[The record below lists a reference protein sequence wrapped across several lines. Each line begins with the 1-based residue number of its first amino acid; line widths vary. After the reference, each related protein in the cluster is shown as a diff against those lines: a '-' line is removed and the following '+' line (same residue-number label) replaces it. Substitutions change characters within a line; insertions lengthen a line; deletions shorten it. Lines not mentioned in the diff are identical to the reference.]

1 MQGLK
6 TRRIDKFQS
15 DELKNIFSNNDLVLL
30 TETWA
35 DEYSDL
41 CINGYTHFQLNRSEY
56 KRNTKRAS
64 GGVVSY
70 VKKSLAFGI
79 SDLMLHKDSDDIL
92 WLRIEGA
99 KLNLDGDLFICLCYN
114 LPSDSSRQSL
124 IDEDMFD
131 RVCNYVTFIK
141 NEYGNESHF
150 LICGDMNARIA
161 DRDDFVPLDISTHMD
176 TLPDDYVCD
185 INLPRSTQDSGFNAN
200 GNLLLDFCKRS
211 GFRIV
216 NGRVG
221 EDAGDGK
228 CTYVGSRGSSLIDY
242 VIADQDLFKYLS
254 NFCVNDPDILSD
266 HCVLNFVMNFE
277 LLDYDSASNTV
288 EGENDIQLCNGKYAW
303 DNDKANIFLNNLQ
316 SEGVKQ
322 QLNNITDSINQAA
335 SNEEIDVSVNS
346 FTNLVGAIAEPFF
359 KDINGSQNTKSAKS
373 NFIYSEEC
381 EFKKLVFLDMLNKY
395 RADKTDA
402 NRINMVRA
410 RTEFKAEVRQ
420 FKRELDRAKTKRL
433 VDSKYRNAKE
443 YWKLLKEAANIS
455 TGMTKSISANRFA
468 EYFKAI
474 NNPDDAFF

>member
-64 GGVVSY
+64 GGVVIY
-70 VKKSLAFGI
+70 VKNSLAFGS

-161 DRDDFVPLDISTHMD
+161 DRDDFVPLDISTHMV

-185 INLPRSTQDSGFNAN
+185 INFPRSTQDSGFNGN

-221 EDAGDGK
+221 EDAGVGK

-242 VIADQDLFKYLS
+242 VIADQDLFKYFS
-254 NFCVNDPDILSD
+254 NFCVNDPNILSD

-288 EGENDIQLCNGKYAW
+288 EGENDTQFCNGKYVW
-303 DNDKANIFLNNLQ
+303 DNDRQISFLIICSL
-316 SEGVKQ
+316 K
-322 QLNNITDSINQAA
+322 
-335 SNEEIDVSVNS
+335 VSS
-346 FTNLVGAIAEPFF
+346 
-359 KDINGSQNTKSAKS
+359 SS
-373 NFIYSEEC
+373 
-381 EFKKLVFLDMLNKY
+381 
-395 RADKTDA
+395 
-402 NRINMVRA
+402 
-410 RTEFKAEVRQ
+410 
-420 FKRELDRAKTKRL
+420 
-433 VDSKYRNAKE
+433 
-443 YWKLLKEAANIS
+443 
-455 TGMTKSISANRFA
+455 
-468 EYFKAI
+468 
-474 NNPDDAFF
+474 